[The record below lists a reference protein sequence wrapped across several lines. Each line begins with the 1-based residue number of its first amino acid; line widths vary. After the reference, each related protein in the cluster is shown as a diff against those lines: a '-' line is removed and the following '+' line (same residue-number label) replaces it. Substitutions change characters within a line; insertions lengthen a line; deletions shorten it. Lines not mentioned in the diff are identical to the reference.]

1 MKMNKDIFGMVTMLI
16 AMGVIGIFSG
26 VIMAS
31 DTADNRVVNQLCQ
44 KQLYDFCEIDR
55 YKMKG
60 DLK

>member
-1 MKMNKDIFGMVTMLI
+1 MNKDIFGMVTMLI

-60 DLK
+60 VLK

>member
-1 MKMNKDIFGMVTMLI
+1 MNKDIFGMVTMLI

-26 VIMAS
+26 IIMAS

>member
-1 MKMNKDIFGMVTMLI
+1 MDKDIFGMVTMLI
-16 AMGVIGIFSG
+16 TMGVIGIFSG
-26 VIMAS
+26 VMMAS

-60 DLK
+60 VLK

>member
-1 MKMNKDIFGMVTMLI
+1 MGKDIFGMVSMLI
-16 AMGVIGIFSG
+16 AMGVLGIFSS

-44 KQLYDFCEIDR
+44 KQLYDFCEIGR

-60 DLK
+60 VLK

>member
-1 MKMNKDIFGMVTMLI
+1 MDKDIFGMVTMLI
-16 AMGVIGIFSG
+16 AMGVLGIFSG

-44 KQLYDFCEIDR
+44 KQLYDFCEITSF
-55 YKMKG
+55 KMKG

>member
-1 MKMNKDIFGMVTMLI
+1 MDKDIFGMVTMLI
-16 AMGVIGIFSG
+16 VMGVLGIFSG

-44 KQLYDFCEIDR
+44 KQQYDFCEIDSF
-55 YKMKG
+55 KMKG